1 MSFVKRFECC
11 GTKTR
16 SKISDRQ
23 FQMRGAAEEKD
34 MSPHSIKTYMYLAMS
49 NRELLIVGAYKLCK
63 KGLL

>member
-34 MSPHSIKTYMYLAMS
+34 MSPHSIKT
-49 NRELLIVGAYKLCK
+49 CTWQ
-63 KGLL
+63 